1 MIDDSDLREHYGSLI
16 GQIAASHH
24 WDMERLAIEF
34 AATHPPA
41 PFFARDWS
49 VDPLRVACLLRVAD
63 AGHIDGRRAPSFL
76 LKILQM
82 NSLSRDHWE

>member
-24 WDMERLAIEF
+24 WDMERLASEF

-49 VDPLRVACLLRVAD
+49 VDPLKVACLLRVAD